1 MNRKD
6 NSSFISSMTFLP
18 CVFEIFIFQFF
29 RFADWRSGLSAD
41 IQLRIFSGSLLIAIF
56 FVIHYIFLFFLIKKF
71 YTKEDIKIRL
81 FKICIFAIFGFL
93 SFIINYFV
101 KY

>member
-56 FVIHYIFLFFLIKKF
+56 LL
-71 YTKEDIKIRL
+71 
-81 FKICIFAIFGFL
+81 
-93 SFIINYFV
+93 FIIYFSSF
-101 KY
+101 